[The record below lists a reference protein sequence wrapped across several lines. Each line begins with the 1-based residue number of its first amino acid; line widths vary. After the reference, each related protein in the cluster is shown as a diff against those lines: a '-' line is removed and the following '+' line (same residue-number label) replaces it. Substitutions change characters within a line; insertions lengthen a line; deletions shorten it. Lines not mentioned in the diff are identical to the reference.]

1 MTSEPY
7 MLTWALPPPI
17 RRKLFRVIPLL
28 ASSWVVPTMCPKRGR
43 GGPTRCAQ
51 QRAASAQPS
60 LFHRRLRHRSSST
73 TACSHVHP
81 SARVRRATQ
90 VARLAAVGGSKASS
104 SRSTSKGHPT
114 KAMAGSWFQQLV
126 QVGSEQEVC
135 VFVCTWLLPCC
146 VPFSLFYSPLTLSL
160 SLVRSLSSL
169 CILVFRVLTPFP
181 SLCDPSRLPQRCVEG
196 LCRGGSPPPLRLGT
210 VMTSLTFRGLLF
222 TQAGPLPGGLRHDS
236 GAPWV
241 LPFPIFATT
250 LPLLGLST

>member
-1 MTSEPY
+1 

-160 SLVRSLSSL
+160 SLSLSLVRSLSSL

-196 LCRGGSPPPLRLGT
+196 LCRGGSPPPPPPGHCHDIID
-210 VMTSLTFRGLLF
+210 
-222 TQAGPLPGGLRHDS
+222 LPGFIVYPG
-236 GAPWV
+236 GAASRRSP
-241 LPFPIFATT
+241 
-250 LPLLGLST
+250 S

>member
-1 MTSEPY
+1 MPPHIVHFKFLLLMSSHDTTICPCSLTHTHTHKHTHTHHKHLHTHTCHMTSEPY

-160 SLVRSLSSL
+160 SRSLSLLSL
-169 CILVFRVLTPFP
+169 YPCV
-181 SLCDPSRLPQRCVEG
+181 SRPH
-196 LCRGGSPPPLRLGT
+196 S
-210 VMTSLTFRGLLF
+210 
-222 TQAGPLPGGLRHDS
+222 
-236 GAPWV
+236 
-241 LPFPIFATT
+241 
-250 LPLLGLST
+250 LPLSV